1 MKNISF
7 QLQRIQYG
15 WTLRSKVTR
24 GALYDLLSL
33 MSAPVS
39 PNQCHLRMSFTLIL
53 LTIAGQLSQVKE
65 SLQTDAGSEGQS
77 SEVPPFKD
85 ADSGGQSSEDLPF
98 KVNTWI
104 LIVIVAGAIVLG
116 LIVIAI
122 VWFVRRKISNARRNR
137 NNRDNLWTTPDSNT
151 CSPYRVS
158 IRSSFRFS
166 RDLETPREQ
175 ECENAYC
182 ASQSTEF
189 LNDTQHSPRGL
200 HTKPYFITF
209 RE

>member
-1 MKNISF
+1 
-7 QLQRIQYG
+7 
-15 WTLRSKVTR
+15 
-24 GALYDLLSL
+24 

-65 SLQTDAGSEGQS
+65 SLQT
-77 SEVPPFKD
+77 D